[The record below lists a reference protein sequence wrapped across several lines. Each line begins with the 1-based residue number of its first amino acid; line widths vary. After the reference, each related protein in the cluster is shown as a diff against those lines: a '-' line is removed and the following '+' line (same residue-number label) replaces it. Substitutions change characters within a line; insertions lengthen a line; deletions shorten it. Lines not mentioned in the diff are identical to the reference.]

1 MALLE
6 TLTAIG
12 TFLGGAGAAKSAFA
26 PEGGGGGGGVS
37 SRTETGGGGLE
48 YTPVGLESLDITP
61 FEYEL
66 LEDMFRQKQEEPQQM
81 YHGGPLYL
89 AEGDDIYK
97 QEVIGQRPEGILSID
112 TEFSPNIPDLEI
124 EPEGVTLEDIQEDY
138 AEMVRKQKFQ
148 DKLDSITQMGELL
161 KLAGEIKKTVDP
173 EGGGIRGRGSIVPG
187 ASRSGRSISNRD
199 LRIAGTAIN
208 PFTYRSMKEGGK
220 PDAVLDRRMFAAN
233 PMLDGGD
240 VQGPGG
246 PKDDLIP
253 VMASNGEFMLS
264 KAAVDQVGGGDHA
277 KGIARL
283 EAFNEL
289 GNQRYG

>member
-1 MALLE
+1 M
-6 TLTAIG
+6 G
-12 TFLGGAGAAKSAFA
+12 
-26 PEGGGGGGGVS
+26 
-37 SRTETGGGGLE
+37 
-48 YTPVGLESLDITP
+48 
-61 FEYEL
+61 
-66 LEDMFRQKQEEPQQM
+66 
-81 YHGGPLYL
+81 
-89 AEGDDIYK
+89 IY
-97 QEVIGQRPEGILSID
+97 S
-112 TEFSPNIPDLEI
+112 
-124 EPEGVTLEDIQEDY
+124 
-138 AEMVRKQKFQ
+138 
-148 DKLDSITQMGELL
+148 
-161 KLAGEIKKTVDP
+161 EIKETVDP

>member
-1 MALLE
+1 MIDV
-6 TLTAIG
+6 LTALG
-12 TFLGGAGAAKSAFA
+12 TFLTGVGAAKRAFD
-26 PEGGGGGGGVS
+26 PEGGGGGGGGVS
-37 SRTETGGGGLE
+37 AQTQTGGGGLQ
-48 YTPVGLESLDITP
+48 YTPVGLETLDITP

-66 LEDMFRQKQEEPQQM
+66 LEEIFRKEQEEPQQM
-81 YHGGPLYL
+81 YHGGELYKNVGGGI
-89 AEGDDIYK
+89 GDLFEDIDPVLDDPIEPTFGDSDPDK
-97 QEVIGQRPEGILSID
+97 SSQDKFFEQDKKINKERRRDFFID
-112 TEFSPNIPDLEI
+112 TVDEI
-124 EPEGVTLEDIQEDY
+124 SMYLDTL
-138 AEMVRKQKFQ
+138 AKF
-148 DKLDSITQMGELL
+148 KGLL
-161 KLAGEIKKTVDP
+161 DP
-173 EGGGIRGRGSIVPG
+173 ETTSSIRGRGVIVPG
-187 ASRSGRSISNRD
+187 ASRSGRSMSNRD
-199 LRIAGTAIN
+199 LRVGGTTIN
-208 PFTYRSMKEGGK
+208 PFTYKMLKDGGE

-240 VQGPGG
+240 VKGPGG